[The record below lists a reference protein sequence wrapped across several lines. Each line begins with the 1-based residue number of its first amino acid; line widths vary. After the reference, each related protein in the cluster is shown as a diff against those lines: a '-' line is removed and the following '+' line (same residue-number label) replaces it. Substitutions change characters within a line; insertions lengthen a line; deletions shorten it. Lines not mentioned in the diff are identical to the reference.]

1 MSIKI
6 KTSVVVIGGGPSGYS
21 AAFRCSDL
29 GIKTIIVE
37 NYPNLGGVCLNVG
50 CIPSK
55 TLLHIAKIIKENTNF
70 FNKGILNSIPNLN
83 IEKIILWK
91 DKIIKKLS
99 NGLNFLARTRKID
112 IINGIGTFKTQNILN
127 VKNNNNNYQIEFKY
141 AIIATGSQ
149 PIKIPFIPY
158 NDNRIWNSTDA
169 LLLKTIP
176 KKMLILGCGI
186 IGLEMATIYHAL
198 GTEINIV
205 ETSDK
210 ILPLVDDDIIQI
222 YNNDIKNKFNIML
235 NTKIISI
242 DDNNKNLLQVYMTN
256 DNNKSIFSK
265 KYDVILIA
273 IGRTPNSNFIKN
285 NSFDIKLNDGFIKV
299 NNQMRTNIPNIYAI
313 GDVIGHPMLAHKGI
327 YEGHLVAEIISGK
340 NHFFIPKVIPS
351 IAYTDPEI
359 GWVGVTEKEAKIK
372 NINYGIASM
381 PWNTLGRGL
390 CSNAENGLTKLIFD
404 KNTNKIIGGLVIG
417 YNAGE
422 LLGEISLAIEMG
434 CDAEDISLTI
444 HAHPTFYES
453 IGITTEI
460 FLGSATDILNKKII

>member
-1 MSIKI
+1 MSTKI

-37 NYPNLGGVCLNVG
+37 NYLNLGGVCLNVG

-55 TLLHIAKIIKENTNF
+55 TLLHIAKLIKENKKF
-70 FNKGILNSIPNLN
+70 VEKGILNNVPNLN
-83 IEKIILWK
+83 IEKIISWK
-91 DKIIKKLS
+91 NKIIKKLS
-99 NGLNFLARTRKID
+99 NGLQFLAHTRKVD
-112 IINGIGTFKTQNILN
+112 IINGIGIFETPNILN
-127 VKNNNNNYQIEFKY
+127 INNNDNKYQIEFEH
-141 AIIATGSQ
+141 AIIATGSH
-149 PIKIPFIPY
+149 PVKLPFIPY
-158 NDNRIWNSTDA
+158 GDDRIWDSTDA
-169 LLLKTIP
+169 LLLKKIP
-176 KKMLILGCGI
+176 KKLLILGGGI

-198 GTEINIV
+198 GSDINII
-205 ETSDK
+205 EMSNK
-210 ILPLVDDDIIQI
+210 ILPSVDDDIIQI
-222 YNNDIKNKFNIML
+222 YNNNIKNEFNIML

-242 DDNNKNLLQVYMTN
+242 DSNKNLLQVYMTD

-273 IGRTPNSNFIKN
+273 VGRIPNSNFIN
-285 NSFDIKLNDGFIKV
+285 NNLFNIEIDNNGFIKV
-299 NNQMRTNIPNIYAI
+299 NDQMRTNIPNIYAI

-327 YEGHLVAEIISGK
+327 HEGHLVAEIIAGK

-359 GWVGVTEKEAKIK
+359 GWVGITEKNAKIK
-372 NINYGIASM
+372 NINYGISCL
-381 PWNTLGRGL
+381 PWNSLGRGL

-453 IGITTEI
+453 IGIATDI
-460 FLGSATDILNKKII
+460 FLGLATDVLNK

>member
-1 MSIKI
+1 MSKKI

-37 NYPNLGGVCLNVG
+37 NYLNLGGVCLNVG

-55 TLLHIAKIIKENTNF
+55 TLLHIAKLIKENNNF
-70 FNKGILNSIPNLN
+70 FNKGILNNIPNLN

-91 DKIIKKLS
+91 NEIIKKLS
-99 NGLNFLARTRKID
+99 NGLNFLARSRKINV
-112 IINGIGTFKTQNILN
+112 INGIGKFKTPNILD
-127 VKNNNNNYQIEFKY
+127 VKNNNDYYQIEFEH
-141 AIIATGSQ
+141 AIIATGSK
-149 PIKIPFIPY
+149 PIKLPFIPY
-158 NDNRIWNSTDA
+158 DDDRIWNSTDA
-169 LLLKTIP
+169 LLLKQIP
-176 KKMLILGCGI
+176 KKILILGGGI

-198 GTEINIV
+198 GTEINII
-205 ETSDK
+205 EMSNK
-210 ILPLVDDDIIQI
+210 ILPLVDNDIMQV
-222 YNNDIKNKFNIML
+222 YNNSIKNKFNIML
-235 NTKIISI
+235 NTKVISI
-242 DDNNKNLLQVYMTN
+242 DNKKDLLKVYMTN

-265 KYDVILIA
+265 KFDIILTA
-273 IGRTPNSNFIKN
+273 IGRKPNSNFIKN
-285 NSFDIKLNDGFIKV
+285 NSFNIQTNNDGFIKV
-299 NNQMRTNIPNIYAI
+299 DNQMRTNISHIYAI

-327 YEGHLVAEIISGK
+327 HEGHLVAEIISGK

-359 GWVGVTEKEAKIK
+359 GWVGITEKDAKIK
-372 NINYGIASM
+372 NINYGISSF
-381 PWNTLGRGL
+381 PWNALGRGL

-404 KNTNKIIGGLVIG
+404 KNTNKIIGGLIIG

-453 IGITTEI
+453 IGITTEV
-460 FLGSATDILNKKII
+460 FLGSATDILNK

>member
-29 GIKTIIVE
+29 GMKTIIVE
-37 NYPNLGGVCLNVG
+37 NYLSLGGVCLNVG

-55 TLLHIAKIIKENTNF
+55 TLLHIAKLIKENNNF
-70 FNKGILNSIPNLN
+70 FSKGILNNVPNVN

-91 DKIIKKLS
+91 DQIIKKLS
-99 NGLNFLARTRKID
+99 NGLNFLARSRKIN
-112 IINGIGTFKTQNILN
+112 IINGIGKFKTPNILD
-127 VKNNNNNYQIEFKY
+127 VKNDNDHYQIEFKH
-141 AIIATGSQ
+141 AIIATGSK
-149 PIKIPFIPY
+149 PIKLPFIPY
-158 NDNRIWNSTDA
+158 NDNRIWTSTDA
-169 LLLKTIP
+169 LLLKQIP
-176 KKMLILGCGI
+176 KKILILGGGI
-186 IGLEMATIYHAL
+186 IGLEMATIYHSL
-198 GTEINIV
+198 GTEINII
-205 ETSDK
+205 EMSNE
-210 ILPLVDDDIIQI
+210 ILPSVDNDIMQI
-222 YNNDIKNKFNIML
+222 YNNNIKNKFNIML
-235 NTKIISI
+235 NTKVVSI
-242 DDNNKNLLQVYMTN
+242 DNKKNLLQVYMTD

-265 KYDVILIA
+265 KYDIILTA
-273 IGRTPNSNFIKN
+273 IGRKPNSNIINN
-285 NSFDIKLNDGFIKV
+285 NSFNIKINNNGFIEV
-299 NNQMRTNIPNIYAI
+299 DNQMRTNISHIYAI
-313 GDVIGHPMLAHKGI
+313 GDVIGYPMLAHKGI
-327 YEGHLVAEIISGK
+327 HEGHLVAEIISGK

-359 GWVGVTEKEAKIK
+359 GWVGITEKDAKIK
-372 NINYGIASM
+372 NINYGVSSL

-390 CSNAENGLTKLIFD
+390 CSNAENGLTKLIFN
-404 KNTNKIIGGLVIG
+404 KNTNKIIGGSVIG

-460 FLGSATDILNKKII
+460 FLGLATDILNK